1 MEESPLQNYKAR
13 QTALLG
19 MLFALSMALSFV
31 ESMLTPFF
39 GLMPAMKL
47 GLSNIVVMYA
57 VLFLNRRSA
66 LYLVLL
72 KALFALLTRGVTA
85 GFLSLCG
92 GALSLAVFCLL
103 LALPFTITGYIF
115 SVSGALAH
123 NCGQLLGAAALL
135 SDKMAITYAP
145 MLLIAGLIVGSCTY
159 MVSRLIF
166 PAVKRIIPPKSKA
179 ESKITF

>member
-1 MEESPLQNYKAR
+1 MQNYKAR

-19 MLFALSMALSFV
+19 MLFALSMALSFL

-103 LALPFTITGYIF
+103 LHFFGQRGTGAQLRPAAGGCSAAFRQNGNHLCADAADSGSYRWFLHLYGIAPDLSRCQENYSAEEQGGKQNYI
-115 SVSGALAH
+115 L
-123 NCGQLLGAAALL
+123 
-135 SDKMAITYAP
+135 
-145 MLLIAGLIVGSCTY
+145 
-159 MVSRLIF
+159 R
-166 PAVKRIIPPKSKA
+166 
-179 ESKITF
+179 

>member
-1 MEESPLQNYKAR
+1 
-13 QTALLG
+13 
-19 MLFALSMALSFV
+19 
-31 ESMLTPFF
+31 
-39 GLMPAMKL
+39 MPAMKL

-103 LALPFTITGYIF
+103 LAFTITGYIF

-166 PAVKRIIPPKSKA
+166 PAVKRIIPPKSKV

>member
-19 MLFALSMALSFV
+19 MLFALSMALSFL

-92 GALSLAVFCLL
+92 GVLSLAVFCLL

-145 MLLIAGLIVGSCTY
+145 VLLIAGLIVGSCTY

-166 PAVKRIIPPKSKA
+166 PAVKRIVPPKSKA
-179 ESKITF
+179 ESKIIF

>member
-1 MEESPLQNYKAR
+1 MEESSLQNYKTR

-19 MLFALSMALSFV
+19 MLFALSMALSFL

-92 GALSLAVFCLL
+92 GSLSLAVFCLL

>member
-19 MLFALSMALSFV
+19 MLFALSMALSFL

-57 VLFLNRRSA
+57 
-66 LYLVLL
+66 VLL

>member
-1 MEESPLQNYKAR
+1 MQNYKAR

-19 MLFALSMALSFV
+19 MLFALSMALSFL

-39 GLMPAMKL
+39 GLMPAMK
-47 GLSNIVVMYA
+47 
-57 VLFLNRRSA
+57 

-179 ESKITF
+179 ESQITF

>member
-1 MEESPLQNYKAR
+1 MQNYKAR

-19 MLFALSMALSFV
+19 MLFALSMALSFL

-85 GFLSLCG
+85 GFLSLC
-92 GALSLAVFCLL
+92 ALSLAVFCLL

-159 MVSRLIF
+159 IISRLIF

>member
-1 MEESPLQNYKAR
+1 
-13 QTALLG
+13 
-19 MLFALSMALSFV
+19 MALSFL

-92 GALSLAVFCLL
+92 GVLSLAVFCLL

-135 SDKMAITYAP
+135 SDKMADAADSGSYRWFLHLYGIAP
-145 MLLIAGLIVGSCTY
+145 DF
-159 MVSRLIF
+159 SRCQENY
-166 PAVKRIIPPKSKA
+166 SA
-179 ESKITF
+179 EEQSGKQNYVLR

>member
-1 MEESPLQNYKAR
+1 MQNYKAR

-19 MLFALSMALSFV
+19 MLFALSMALSFL
-31 ESMLTPFF
+31 ESMLTPFL

-72 KALFALLTRGVTA
+72 KALFALFTRGVTA

-179 ESKITF
+179 ENKITF

>member
-1 MEESPLQNYKAR
+1 MQNYKAR

-19 MLFALSMALSFV
+19 MLFALSMALSFL

-92 GALSLAVFCLL
+92 GRAFPGCVLPASGIAIHHHRLHFFGQRGTGAQLRPAAGGRSAAFRQNGNHLCADTADSGSYRWFLHLYGIAPDLSRCQENYSAEEQS
-103 LALPFTITGYIF
+103 GKQNYI
-115 SVSGALAH
+115 L
-123 NCGQLLGAAALL
+123 
-135 SDKMAITYAP
+135 
-145 MLLIAGLIVGSCTY
+145 
-159 MVSRLIF
+159 R
-166 PAVKRIIPPKSKA
+166 
-179 ESKITF
+179 

>member
-1 MEESPLQNYKAR
+1 MRNHTAR
-13 QTALLG
+13 QTAFLG
-19 MLFALSMALSFV
+19 MLFALSIALSFL

-57 VLFLNRRSA
+57 ILFLNRRSA

-85 GFLSLCG
+85 GFLSFCG
-92 GALSLAVFCLL
+92 GIVSFAVFCLL
-103 LALPFTITGYIF
+103 LALPNAPTGYIF

-123 NCGQLLGAAALL
+123 NCGQLLGAAIIL

-145 MLLIAGLIVGSCTY
+145 VLLIAGLIVGSCTFI
-159 MVSRLIF
+159 VSRQLF
-166 PAVKRIIPPKSKA
+166 PAVRKIVVPDSTRASRII
-179 ESKITF
+179 F

>member
-19 MLFALSMALSFV
+19 MLFALSMALSFL

-72 KALFALLTRGVTA
+72 KALFALLTSPVYFCKTTI
-85 GFLSLCG
+85 LSFI
-92 GALSLAVFCLL
+92 SIKFPVFSQ
-103 LALPFTITGYIF
+103 ADRK
-115 SVSGALAH
+115 V
-123 NCGQLLGAAALL
+123 
-135 SDKMAITYAP
+135 
-145 MLLIAGLIVGSCTY
+145 
-159 MVSRLIF
+159 
-166 PAVKRIIPPKSKA
+166 
-179 ESKITF
+179 

>member
-1 MEESPLQNYKAR
+1 MQNYKAR

-19 MLFALSMALSFV
+19 MLFALSMALSFL

-57 VLFLNRRSA
+57 VLFLNHRSA

-135 SDKMAITYAP
+135 SDKMASGSYRWFLHLYGIAP
-145 MLLIAGLIVGSCTY
+145 DL
-159 MVSRLIF
+159 SRCQENY
-166 PAVKRIIPPKSKA
+166 SA
-179 ESKITF
+179 EEQSGKQNYILR

>member
-1 MEESPLQNYKAR
+1 MQNYKAR

-19 MLFALSMALSFV
+19 MLFALSMALSFL

-115 SVSGALAH
+115 FGQRGTGAQLRPAAGGCSAAFRQNGNHLCADAADSGSYRWFLHLYGIAPD
-123 NCGQLLGAAALL
+123 L
-135 SDKMAITYAP
+135 SRCQENY
-145 MLLIAGLIVGSCTY
+145 S
-159 MVSRLIF
+159 
-166 PAVKRIIPPKSKA
+166 A
-179 ESKITF
+179 EEQSGKQNYILR

>member
-1 MEESPLQNYKAR
+1 
-13 QTALLG
+13 
-19 MLFALSMALSFV
+19 
-31 ESMLTPFF
+31 MLTPFF

-115 SVSGALAH
+115 RSAGH
-123 NCGQLLGAAALL
+123 WRITAASCWGLQRCFQTKWQ
-135 SDKMAITYAP
+135 SP
-145 MLLIAGLIVGSCTY
+145 MRRCC
-159 MVSRLIF
+159 
-166 PAVKRIIPPKSKA
+166 
-179 ESKITF
+179 

>member
-1 MEESPLQNYKAR
+1 MQNYKAR

-19 MLFALSMALSFV
+19 MLFALSMALSFFGIHAYPV
-31 ESMLTPFF
+31 FGPDARHEAGAFQYCCHVRRFVFEPPF
-39 GLMPAMKL
+39 
-47 GLSNIVVMYA
+47 
-57 VLFLNRRSA
+57 
-66 LYLVLL
+66 
-72 KALFALLTRGVTA
+72 
-85 GFLSLCG
+85 
-92 GALSLAVFCLL
+92 GALSCAAQGVVCVAYPRRYSRVSFAVRGRAFPGCV
-103 LALPFTITGYIF
+103 LPASGIAIHHHRLHFFGQC
-115 SVSGALAH
+115 GALAH

>member
-1 MEESPLQNYKAR
+1 MRSQKSREVAW
-13 QTALLG
+13 TG
-19 MLFALSMALSFV
+19 MLFALAIALSFL
-31 ESMLTPFF
+31 ESAITPLL

-92 GALSLAVFCLL
+92 GALTAVVCCRM
-103 LALPFTITGYIF
+103 LPLPLTLTGYIF

>member
-19 MLFALSMALSFV
+19 MLFALSMALSFL

-72 KALFALLTRGVTA
+72 KALFALLNRGVTA

>member
-19 MLFALSMALSFV
+19 MLFALSMALSFL

-57 VLFLNRRSA
+57 VLFLNRCSA

-92 GALSLAVFCLL
+92 GVLSLAVFCLL

>member
-1 MEESPLQNYKAR
+1 MEESPFQNYKAR

-19 MLFALSMALSFV
+19 MLFALSMALSFL

-92 GALSLAVFCLL
+92 GVLSLAVFCLL

-166 PAVKRIIPPKSKA
+166 PAVKRISPPRSKA
-179 ESKITF
+179 ESKIIF

>member
-1 MEESPLQNYKAR
+1 MCIKR
-13 QTALLG
+13 Q
-19 MLFALSMALSFV
+19 
-31 ESMLTPFF
+31 
-39 GLMPAMKL
+39 
-47 GLSNIVVMYA
+47 
-57 VLFLNRRSA
+57 
-66 LYLVLL
+66 
-72 KALFALLTRGVTA
+72 
-85 GFLSLCG
+85 
-92 GALSLAVFCLL
+92 VFCLL

>member
-1 MEESPLQNYKAR
+1 MQNYKAR

-19 MLFALSMALSFV
+19 MLFALSMALSFL

-92 GALSLAVFCLL
+92 GRAFPGCV
-103 LALPFTITGYIF
+103 LPASGIAIHHHRLHFFGQRGTG
-115 SVSGALAH
+115 A
-123 NCGQLLGAAALL
+123 QLRPAAGAAALL

>member
-1 MEESPLQNYKAR
+1 MQNYKAR

-19 MLFALSMALSFV
+19 MLFALSMALSFL

-66 LYLVLL
+66 LYLMLL

-115 SVSGALAH
+115 SVTPFGFSFRYRVFSARISKFISSALI
-123 NCGQLLGAAALL
+123 QLKSCISLPMSESSRYSPFTYRTKPECPTPSADAATPQ
-135 SDKMAITYAP
+135 DDIT
-145 MLLIAGLIVGSCTY
+145 
-159 MVSRLIF
+159 
-166 PAVKRIIPPKSKA
+166 
-179 ESKITF
+179 

>member
-1 MEESPLQNYKAR
+1 MQNYKAR

-19 MLFALSMALSFV
+19 MLFALSMALSFL
-31 ESMLTPFF
+31 ESMLTPFL
-39 GLMPAMKL
+39 GLMPAMK
-47 GLSNIVVMYA
+47 
-57 VLFLNRRSA
+57 
-66 LYLVLL
+66 
-72 KALFALLTRGVTA
+72 
-85 GFLSLCG
+85 LCG

-166 PAVKRIIPPKSKA
+166 PAVKRIIPPKSKE

>member
-19 MLFALSMALSFV
+19 MLFALSMALSFL

-72 KALFALLTRGVTA
+72 KNNGLFLVFSFMSRTRR
-85 GFLSLCG
+85 SL
-92 GALSLAVFCLL
+92 F
-103 LALPFTITGYIF
+103 
-115 SVSGALAH
+115 
-123 NCGQLLGAAALL
+123 
-135 SDKMAITYAP
+135 
-145 MLLIAGLIVGSCTY
+145 
-159 MVSRLIF
+159 
-166 PAVKRIIPPKSKA
+166 
-179 ESKITF
+179 

>member
-1 MEESPLQNYKAR
+1 MQKLTKPDKPPCLACCLPFPWRSLFGIHAYPVFWPDAR
-13 QTALLG
+13 HEAGAFQYCCHVRR
-19 MLFALSMALSFV
+19 FV
-31 ESMLTPFF
+31 FEPPF
-39 GLMPAMKL
+39 
-47 GLSNIVVMYA
+47 
-57 VLFLNRRSA
+57 
-66 LYLVLL
+66 
-72 KALFALLTRGVTA
+72 
-85 GFLSLCG
+85 
-92 GALSLAVFCLL
+92 GALSCATQGVVCVAYPRRYSRVSFAVRGCAFPGCV
-103 LALPFTITGYIF
+103 LPASGIAIHHHRLHF

-166 PAVKRIIPPKSKA
+166 PTVKRIIPPKSKA

>member
-19 MLFALSMALSFV
+19 MLFALSMALSFL

-92 GALSLAVFCLL
+92 GVLSLAVFCLL

-123 NCGQLLGAAALL
+123 NCGQLLGAATLL